1 MLHVSAQRVIGP
13 SRTAIVLSAE
23 PVFAAATAAVVLGER
38 LTVRGWLGAVLIMAG
53 VYIVLAFS
61 PPEQADFVVAK
72 QRDRG
77 SLTGAEPTYQPVA
90 DGDAAER
97 GE

>member
-1 MLHVSAQRVIGP
+1 
-13 SRTAIVLSAE
+13 
-23 PVFAAATAAVVLGER
+23 
-38 LTVRGWLGAVLIMAG
+38 MAG

-72 QRDRG
+72 HRDRG